1 MLNTHLILAAVQLAT
16 IRHAGQT
23 RKYTGE
29 PYICHPIEVA
39 QIVYANM
46 VDEFTNEAL
55 ETAVIAAIL
64 HDTVED
70 TATTIEE
77 IHKRFGSKVARAVDD
92 LTDKHPPGYGQPNRA
107 ERKRREAERLALA
120 CPEAQCVKL
129 ADLESNTRSIFT
141 FDPNFAKTYLPEKLA
156 IIDRLTAP
164 PEAWRSRV
172 RRQVQEKLDLLNRAE
187 HDASRATLPAR

>member
-1 MLNTHLILAAVQLAT
+1 MLNTHLILAAIQLAT

-29 PYICHPIEVA
+29 PYVCHPIEVA
-39 QIVYANM
+39 QITYANM
-46 VDEFTNEAL
+46 VDEFTDEAL

-70 TATTIEE
+70 TATKIEE
-77 IHKRFGSKVARAVDD
+77 IHKRFGERVARAVDD
-92 LTDKHPPGYGQPNRA
+92 LTDKHLPGYGAPNRA

-129 ADLESNTRSIFT
+129 ADLESNTRAIFT
-141 FDPNFAKTYLPEKLA
+141 YDPGFAKVYLPEKLA
-156 IIDRLTAP
+156 IIDRLSAP
-164 PEAWRSRV
+164 NAAWRLRV
-172 RRQVQEKLDLLNRAE
+172 RRQTQEMLDLLNRAE
-187 HDASRATLPAR
+187 QGAARAELPAR